1 MSKFS
6 VLYVNARSLLPKI
19 DHLRVACAPDIICI
33 VETWTNVDIL
43 NSELCIQGY
52 EIIRLDRNRHGG
64 GILIYVNTRYSHNIL
79 YSDSPDLELLIVSI
93 FTTTTPITLALF
105 YRPPSSPY
113 GIFDTLQTTL
123 FSHVETLLLSNFI
136 LIGDFNVNYL
146 NNTHPLFSKLHT
158 VTCLTQVV
166 TSPTHCSNSLI
177 DLIFLSSSEALS
189 SCEILPPL
197 ANSDHNGILLL
208 LQNLKTKPI
217 PIKGA
222 KKIWRY
228 DYADFN
234 LALDM
239 IAEIDWDS
247 VFLNADVDECWSTW
261 RSIFMHIMDSYIPSS
276 TLKPRKNLPWLTK
289 SIIQLMRK
297 RNALF
302 RAAGRTRTEAAQT
315 KYKRVRNRVVAMLR
329 ISKSIYFRNLGCSSQ
344 KDFWKAVKLIRREES
359 SIPAL
364 KNGPTLATSNSDKA
378 LLLNEFFYSC
388 FNDSFRPLTEPTR
401 LDPSKCP
408 PHLLCTEE
416 EVMDLLLSLDP
427 AKSTGPDKIS
437 ATMLRSTAV
446 LIAPSLTKLFNLSIA
461 SGRFPTDWKCARIT
475 PIFKSGDSAL
485 ACNYRP
491 ISILPIVSKVL
502 ERHIYRVL
510 FDFLATNSPI
520 SIHQWGF
527 MPNRSTVSA
536 LCTLTHDCLKS
547 LDDGKEICSVYFDL
561 RKAFDTVPHV
571 PLLNKLTNLQ
581 LDRHVLTWIQSYLVN
596 RSQVVAV
603 GGVQSSSVPVI
614 SGVPQGSVLGPLL
627 FLIYINDVTSLMSA
641 PSKLTLFA
649 DDMTLYR
656 TISSP
661 ADYIVLQS
669 DITAIS
675 TWVAGNHLELNSNKC
690 CFMLISHKR
699 SRSIPPP
706 TLYIDSN
713 TALTQVNSVKYLGIQ
728 LTCDLS
734 HITIICTG
742 KKYLLMRRKKIL
754 ASRNFCAHWH
764 ENTGF

>member
-1 MSKFS
+1 M
-6 VLYVNARSLLPKI
+6 A
-19 DHLRVACAPDIICI
+19 LR
-33 VETWTNVDIL
+33 
-43 NSELCIQGY
+43 
-52 EIIRLDRNRHGG
+52 
-64 GILIYVNTRYSHNIL
+64 
-79 YSDSPDLELLIVSI
+79 
-93 FTTTTPITLALF
+93 
-105 YRPPSSPY
+105 
-113 GIFDTLQTTL
+113 
-123 FSHVETLLLSNFI
+123 
-136 LIGDFNVNYL
+136 
-146 NNTHPLFSKLHT
+146 
-158 VTCLTQVV
+158 
-166 TSPTHCSNSLI
+166 
-177 DLIFLSSSEALS
+177 
-189 SCEILPPL
+189 
-197 ANSDHNGILLL
+197 
-208 LQNLKTKPI
+208 
-217 PIKGA
+217 
-222 KKIWRY
+222 
-228 DYADFN
+228 
-234 LALDM
+234 
-239 IAEIDWDS
+239 
-247 VFLNADVDECWSTW
+247 
-261 RSIFMHIMDSYIPSS
+261 IMDLCIPSS

-289 SIIQLMRK
+289 PIIQLMRK
-297 RNALF
+297 RNTLF
-302 RAAGRTRTEAAQT
+302 RAASKTKMEAAVT
-315 KYKRVRNRVVAMLR
+315 KYKCVRNRVVAMLR
-329 ISKSIYFRNLGCSSQ
+329 TSKSKYFRNLGHSSQ
-344 KDFWKAVKLIRREES
+344 KDFWKAVKLIRRQES

-388 FNDSFRPLTEPTR
+388 FNDSFCPLTETTR

-416 EVMDLLLSLDP
+416 EVADLLLSLDP

-437 ATMLRSTAV
+437 AIMLRSTAV
-446 LIAPSLTKLFNLSIA
+446 LIAPSLTKLFNLSIT

-485 ACNYRP
+485 ASNYRP

-502 ERHIYRVL
+502 ERHIYTLL

-520 SIHQWGF
+520 SLHQWGF

-536 LCTLTHDCLKS
+536 LCTLIHDCLKS
-547 LDDGKEICSVYFDL
+547 LDDGNEICSVYFDL

-581 LDRHVLTWIQSYLVN
+581 LDKHVLTWIQSYLAN

-603 GGVQSSSVPVI
+603 GGDQSSSVPVI

-627 FLIYINDVTSLMSA
+627 FLVYINDVTSLMSA

-675 TWVAGNHLELNSNKC
+675 TWVAGNHLQLNSNKC
-690 CFMLISHKR
+690 CFMLISRKR
-699 SRSIPPP
+699 FRSIPPP

-713 TALTQVNSVKYLGIQ
+713 TALTQVKSVKYLGIQ

-734 HITIICTG
+734 WSSHITTICSKTRRLVG
-742 KKYLLMRRKKIL
+742 LLYRQFHLCAPETALRLYKTFIRPHLEYASVVWDPYLAKDIQSLEQTQKFALRMCFRDWSCPYQELLVQAETPSLAERRERAKLCHLYKIVHGL
-754 ASRNFCAHWH
+754 TDCQSAPVQVKSPAYNTRQVTDFTL
-764 ENTGF
+764 ENIRTNTSQFLYSFFPHSISLWNSQSTNTQTALSFYTFKQLL